1 MRPHQRCCL
10 PDAEKTYCSAALISS
25 PRAAFFLLHHA
36 HQHAHRPLGAQL
48 FGILQVSIGY
58 CFLPFGAS
66 FEVYG
71 LCFLFTNL
79 TFPLPRSV
87 FIVSRHSGYFIKGI
101 ASQSCRANFGQK
113 PIALCRRFVRV
124 VWNPRSFLIAIT
136 LIVSVTAPRRVPRT
150 GKMPLLIP
158 LDSPLSKDL
167 AFAICS
173 EKFLSGVAR
182 ACEIGLSA
190 LGVCPFLFCD
200 LIISS
205 ILHNVKRFL
214 HSFSLHNALNIPT
227 IFVVFY
233 SFL

>member
-1 MRPHQRCCL
+1 MRPHQCCCL
-10 PDAEKTYCSAALISS
+10 PAAEKTYCSAALISS

-101 ASQSCRANFGQK
+101 ASPKLPCELWSETDRAFQAVRPCSLEPAFFFYSYHLDRFGHSVLASLVSLQDISSVTIGLTSFK
-113 PIALCRRFVRV
+113 RFGFRHLF
-124 VWNPRSFLIAIT
+124 RK
-136 LIVSVTAPRRVPRT
+136 VSVGCRP
-150 GKMPLLIP
+150 
-158 LDSPLSKDL
+158 
-167 AFAICS
+167 
-173 EKFLSGVAR
+173 
-182 ACEIGLSA
+182 GL
-190 LGVCPFLFCD
+190 
-200 LIISS
+200 
-205 ILHNVKRFL
+205 
-214 HSFSLHNALNIPT
+214 
-227 IFVVFY
+227 
-233 SFL
+233 

>member
-1 MRPHQRCCL
+1 MRPHQCCCL
-10 PDAEKTYCSAALISS
+10 PAAEKTYCSAALISS

-101 ASQSCRANFGQK
+101 ASPKLPCELWSETDRAFQ
-113 PIALCRRFVRV
+113 AVRPCSLEPAFFF
-124 VWNPRSFLIAIT
+124 NSY
-136 LIVSVTAPRRVPRT
+136 
-150 GKMPLLIP
+150 
-158 LDSPLSKDL
+158 SPLSKDL

-173 EKFLSGVAR
+173 EKFLAGVAR

-227 IFVVFY
+227 IFVAFY
-233 SFL
+233 SFLWSRSLL

>member
-1 MRPHQRCCL
+1 M
-10 PDAEKTYCSAALISS
+10 LISMPIGHWVRS
-25 PRAAFFLLHHA
+25 YSASCRYQSDTVFYHSAHHLRFMAFVLVYEPYFPAASIRV
-36 HQHAHRPLGAQL
+36 HRQ
-48 FGILQVSIGY
+48 S
-58 CFLPFGAS
+58 S
-66 FEVYG
+66 F
-71 LCFLFTNL
+71 
-79 TFPLPRSV
+79 R
-87 FIVSRHSGYFIKGI
+87 IFIKGI
-101 ASQSCRANFGQK
+101 ASPKLPCELWSETDRAFQAVRPCSLEPVFFFNSYHLDRFGH
-113 PIALCRRFVRV
+113 
-124 VWNPRSFLIAIT
+124 
-136 LIVSVTAPRRVPRT
+136 SVLASPRT

-173 EKFLSGVAR
+173 EKFLAGVAR

>member
-1 MRPHQRCCL
+1 MF
-10 PDAEKTYCSAALISS
+10 S
-25 PRAAFFLLHHA
+25 
-36 HQHAHRPLGAQL
+36 
-48 FGILQVSIGY
+48 
-58 CFLPFGAS
+58 
-66 FEVYG
+66 
-71 LCFLFTNL
+71 FTNL

-101 ASQSCRANFGQK
+101 ASPKLPCELWSETDRAFQAVRPCSLEPAFFFNSYHLDRFGHSVL
-113 PIALCRRFVRV
+113 ASL
-124 VWNPRSFLIAIT
+124 
-136 LIVSVTAPRRVPRT
+136 VSLQHISSLTIGPT
-150 GKMPLLIP
+150 
-158 LDSPLSKDL
+158 S
-167 AFAICS
+167 FAICS

-227 IFVVFY
+227 IFVAFY